1 MKKIIVLLLFLLIGC
16 NNNSIKS
23 NKITV
28 EERPLIIEIDD
39 KDSEKTFSN
48 TSKKSLV
55 EKINNNSIIVE
66 KMNKKKFLRKK
77 VIEAPY
83 TEYIFK

>member
-16 NNNSIKS
+16 NNSIKS

>member
-77 VIEAPY
+77 GIEAPY
-83 TEYIFK
+83 KEYIFK

>member
-55 EKINNNSIIVE
+55 EK
-66 KMNKKKFLRKK
+66 MNKKKFLRKK